1 MSVESFLQLFFIP
14 YSELFTTMVSKV
26 TNKHEVI
33 ICSYYLITCFC
44 KIFVKYFDG
53 QAKNIILL
61 GLPCDIIN
69 YGTEMIHEISYSN
82 FNNTKPVLTSYLI
95 FTFDILK
102 LWHSQRRVEYVNTIT
117 PLNLKLW
124 GCLSAYVRSD
134 NESHTSSIYFFSDFL
149 YAFCILWQLSI

>member
-1 MSVESFLQLFFIP
+1 MLEVCDK
-14 YSELFTTMVSKV
+14 ELWQT
-26 TNKHEVI
+26 
-33 ICSYYLITCFC
+33 
-44 KIFVKYFDG
+44 DG
-53 QAKNIILL
+53 QAKNNILL

-82 FNNTKPVLTSYLI
+82 FNNTKPVLTSYLK

-134 NESHTSSIYFFSDFL
+134 NDLPCDRKKKLEFNLVESINIE
-149 YAFCILWQLSI
+149 ILIADNKNG